1 MMIALRS
8 STMGSGRRS
17 GPVSLEHSQLE
28 ENVSEPQEYDLRD
41 VEVQFISFVPRGANK
56 KQFLVVKEMKELKE
70 DIVKT
75 ILETPDEDLAKA
87 LQEAGL
93 EGEGAEALVGA
104 AKVLK
109 AYKDA
114 LPENAIAILAKC
126 AGLALPEFEKEDV
139 PNKGKETNKQ
149 AAGELSKEAIAK
161 MDPETQAVVKQL
173 LEENVVTKAE
183 AKEAKQIAKELKEE
197 KILKEY
203 VEKAEELPHL
213 PIEVLKFAP
222 IMKALGEERP
232 AEFSEIFRVLKAADA
247 AIEKSEFFKEIGKAG
262 SGESDAETQVYAKAR
277 ALVAKD
283 GELTFDDAV
292 CKVLEDDKELYTKYE
307 DERQKTVKRRGK

>member
-1 MMIALRS
+1 MY
-8 STMGSGRRS
+8 
-17 GPVSLEHSQLE
+17 VS
-28 ENVSEPQEYDLRD
+28 QEYDLL
-41 VEVQFISFVPRGANK
+41 ESEAKFISFVPRGANK
-56 KQFLVVKEMKELKE
+56 KQFLVVKEMKELKG

-93 EGEGAEALVGA
+93 EGEGAGALVGA

-139 PNKGKETNKQ
+139 PNKGKETKKQ
-149 AAGELSKEAIAK
+149 AASELSKETLEK
-161 MDPETQAVVKQL
+161 LDPGVRSL
-173 LEENVVTKAE
+173 LEKTLAERDQATAKADE
-183 AKEAKQIAKELKEE
+183 ALGLAKELKEE

-203 VEKAEELPHL
+203 VEKAEALPNL
-213 PIEVLKFAP
+213 AIEPLKFGP
-222 IMKALGEERP
+222 VLKALGEEHP
-232 AEFSEIFRVLKAADA
+232 AEFSEIFRVLKAADVA
-247 AIEKSEFFKEIGKAG
+247 LGKSELFKEIGKAG
-262 SGESDAETQVYAKAR
+262 SGESDAEAQVYTKAR
-277 ALVAKD
+277 SMVAKD
-283 GELTFDDAV
+283 GDLTFDDAV
-292 CKVLEDDKELYTKYE
+292 CKVLEEDKELYTKYE

>member
-1 MMIALRS
+1 M
-8 STMGSGRRS
+8 
-17 GPVSLEHSQLE
+17 
-28 ENVSEPQEYDLRD
+28 SEPREYDLRD

-56 KQFLVVKEMKELKE
+56 KEYLAVVKELKE

-126 AGLALPEFEKEDV
+126 AELALPEFEKEDV
-139 PNKGKETNKQ
+139 PDKVVKETKKQ
-149 AAGELSKEAIAK
+149 AASELSKEAIAK

-203 VEKAEELPHL
+203 VKKAEDLPHL
-213 PIEVLKFAP
+213 AIEPLKFGP
-222 IMKALGEERP
+222 VLKALGEGHP
-232 AEFSEIFRVLKAADA
+232 DEFSEIFRVLKAADA
-247 AIEKSEFFKEIGKAG
+247 AIEKSELFKEVGKAG
-262 SGESDAETQVYAKAR
+262 SGESSAEAAVYAKAR
-277 ALVAKD
+277 GLVAKD
-283 GELTFDDAV
+283 GDLTFEEAV
-292 CKVLEDDKELYTKYE
+292 SKVLEEDPELYEKYE
-307 DERQKTVKRRGK
+307 DERQAAVKKRGGK

>member
-1 MMIALRS
+1 MY
-8 STMGSGRRS
+8 GS
-17 GPVSLEHSQLE
+17 
-28 ENVSEPQEYDLRD
+28 QEYDLL
-41 VEVQFISFVPRGANK
+41 ESEAKFISFVPRGANK
-56 KQFLVVKEMKELKE
+56 KQFLVVKEIKELKE

-75 ILETPDEDLAKA
+75 ILETPDENLAKA

-139 PNKGKETNKQ
+139 PNKAGKETKKQ
-149 AAGELSKEAIAK
+149 AASELSKEAIAK

-203 VEKAEELPHL
+203 VEKAEDLPHL
-213 PIEVLKFAP
+213 AIEPIKFGPVL
-222 IMKALGEERP
+222 KALGEGHP

-247 AIEKSEFFKEIGKAG
+247 AIEKSELFKEIGKAG
-262 SGESDAETQVYAKAR
+262 SGESDAEAQVYAKAR
-277 ALVAKD
+277 AMVAKD
-283 GELTFDDAV
+283 GDLTLEDAV
-292 CKVLEDDKELYTKYE
+292 CKVLDENPELYDKYE

>member
-1 MMIALRS
+1 
-8 STMGSGRRS
+8 
-17 GPVSLEHSQLE
+17 LE
-28 ENVSEPQEYDLRD
+28 EKVYGSQEYDLRD
-41 VEVQFISFVPRGANK
+41 SEAEFISFVPRGANK
-56 KQFLVVKEMKELKE
+56 KQFLVVKEIKELKE

-75 ILETPDEDLAKA
+75 ILETPDEDLVKA

-93 EGEGAEALVGA
+93 EGEGAGALVGA

-126 AGLALPEFEKEDV
+126 AGLALPEFKKEDV

-149 AAGELSKEAIAK
+149 AASELSKEAIAK
-161 MDPETQAVVKQL
+161 MDPATQAVVKQL

-183 AKEAKQIAKELKEE
+183 AKEAKQIVKELKEE

-203 VEKAEELPHL
+203 VAKAEDLPHL
-213 PIEVLKFAP
+213 TIEPLKFGP
-222 IMKALGEERP
+222 VLKALGEGHP
-232 AEFSEIFRVLKAADA
+232 AEFSEIFRVLKAADV
-247 AIEKSEFFKEIGKAG
+247 AIEKSELFKEIGKAG
-262 SGESDAETQVYAKAR
+262 SGESDAEAQVYAKAR
-277 ALVAKD
+277 GMVAKD
-283 GELTFDDAV
+283 GELTFDEAV
-292 CKVLEDDKELYTKYE
+292 CKVLDDNPELYEKYE

>member
-1 MMIALRS
+1 M
-8 STMGSGRRS
+8 
-17 GPVSLEHSQLE
+17 SLEHSQLE

-87 LQEAGL
+87 LREAGL
-93 EGEGAEALVGA
+93 EGEGAGALVGA

-114 LPENAIAILAKC
+114 LPENALAILAKC

-139 PNKGKETNKQ
+139 PNKGKETKKQ
-149 AAGELSKEAIAK
+149 AASELSKETLEK
-161 MDPETQAVVKQL
+161 LDPGVRSL
-173 LEENVVTKAE
+173 LEKTLAERDQATAKAYE
-183 AKEAKQIAKELKEE
+183 ALSLAKELKDE

-203 VEKAEELPHL
+203 VEKAEDLPHL
-213 PIEVLKFAP
+213 PIAALKFAP
-222 IMKALGEERP
+222 VMKALGEEHP
-232 AEFSEIFRVLKAADA
+232 AEFAEVYRVLKAADA
-247 AIEKSEFFKEIGKAG
+247 LLEKSAVFTEIGKAG
-262 SGESDAETQVYAKAR
+262 QASSAEAQIYAKAR
-277 ALVAKD
+277 GLVAKD
-283 GELTFDDAV
+283 EDLSFEEAV
-292 CKVLEDDKELYTKYE
+292 EKVMDQETELYEKAE
-307 DERQKTVKRRGK
+307 AERQERVARRTGAR